1 MYTIKKF
8 IQYYAPYKGVF
19 FLDLAMRGGYKSCG
33 SGISAD
39 PSYND
44 EDIIYR
50 NTREN
55 TACAITG
62 RNCFADCIS
71 CADGL

>member
-19 FLDLAMRGGYKSCG
+19 FLDLVCAAV
-33 SGISAD
+33 ISLVDLAF
-39 PSYND
+39 PQILRTMTKTLFTES
-44 EDIIYR
+44 
-50 NTREN
+50 TGEN
-55 TACAITG
+55 TACAITD

-71 CADGL
+71 